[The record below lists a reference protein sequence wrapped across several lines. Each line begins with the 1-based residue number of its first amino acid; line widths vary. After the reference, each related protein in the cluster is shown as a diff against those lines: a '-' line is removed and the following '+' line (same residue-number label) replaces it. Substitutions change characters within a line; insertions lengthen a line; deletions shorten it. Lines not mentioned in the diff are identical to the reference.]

1 MTLSYKLPRFTE
13 WLPAFRARL
22 AVEPA
27 TYLSGFNLKPAV
39 ERGAEAQPDPPGEPS
54 FLCKPIQLKQ
64 LHSASTRN
72 RRI

>member
-1 MTLSYKLPRFTE
+1 MEYNKVRLYQIIYV
-13 WLPAFRARL
+13 RAYPK
-22 AVEPA
+22 AS
-27 TYLSGFNLKPAV
+27 TH
-39 ERGAEAQPDPPGEPS
+39 PPGEPS